1 MKRAI
6 LVFLFCLLLPAAAW
20 GDDFDFLQDGMSGTY
35 ACGLFSEVA
44 GIKENSSDIGKKSN
58 PSIMCY
64 AFLGPKDLYF
74 LGLKQVPYG
83 AVSVVG
89 TMAFDNKGIRRFSDM
104 LDKEYHVDTMWS
116 QLITYK
122 PKKQEQPLIVVLAAY
137 DFRFHAYHAGRYALD
152 VIRAEPDG
160 SMPIILHMDLGEW
173 GDAAAGSG
181 EYKYSHPSS
190 EEPAKVFIIMGF
202 AVDFEPKDG
211 YGDILL
217 WKNNYISAK
226 VGDEKFN
233 FIKEGEEFLVMY
245 YDKNMKTLKEP
256 KNVKIDNS
264 KELKMKL
271 LWSKFAEFSHNHG
284 FTLSE

>member
-1 MKRAI
+1 MKRRI

-20 GDDFDFLQDGMSGTY
+20 GDDFDFLQDGISRPYTCLVRSGM
-35 ACGLFSEVA
+35 AV
-44 GIKENSSDIGKKSN
+44 IKKNSNYFGKHSSKA
-58 PSIMCY
+58 IECY
-64 AFLGPKDLYF
+64 TLLGPEDLYF
-74 LGLKQVPYG
+74 LGLERSPYE
-83 AVSVVG
+83 ALSLVG
-89 TMAFDNKGIRRFSDM
+89 TMPLDNKGIPRFSAI
-104 LDKEYHVDTMWS
+104 LDKDYHVETMHS
-116 QLITYK
+116 QLLIYR
-122 PKKQEQPLIVVLAAY
+122 PQKQEQPLIVVLAVY

-160 SMPIILHMDLGEW
+160 SMPITLHMDLGEW
-173 GDAAAGSG
+173 GDAAADSG
-181 EYKYSHPSS
+181 EYKYSHPSIA
-190 EEPAKVFIIMGF
+190 EPAKVFIIMGF

-245 YDKNMKTLKEP
+245 YDKDSKTLKEP
-256 KNVKIDNS
+256 KKVKIDNS
-264 KELKMKL
+264 KELKRKL

-284 FTLSE
+284 FTLGE